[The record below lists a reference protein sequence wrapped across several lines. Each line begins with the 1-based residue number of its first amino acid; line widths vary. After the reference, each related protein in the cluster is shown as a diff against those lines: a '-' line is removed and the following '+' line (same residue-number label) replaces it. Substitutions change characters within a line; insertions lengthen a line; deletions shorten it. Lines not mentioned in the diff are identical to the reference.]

1 MDAKG
6 TVWVGANGD
15 FGSLVPEVN
24 GTLRYLSLLEKTLP
38 EDSNFTAAYVT
49 PTAQGVFF
57 RSLTRLFLWDGRK
70 LQVWRP
76 KRGVQRVSEG
86 HGRIYMSELG
96 VGLQEFVGGRWVPAP
111 GGEALGEAVIVTMHP
126 WDESHSLITTRSSL
140 LWLYDGRSLQP
151 FHTEADAYLKSNEA
165 YTSIHLADGGFC
177 ITTILVGDVILEHDG
192 RLRRILDKNSGLPG
206 PGVYEAFEDS
216 DGVLWL
222 GQGAS
227 LSRVELN
234 TPITEVT
241 RHFGSTLARFQGG
254 LYLGSSAGGAGLHR
268 LIPEASTGV
277 PILKTLAAPV
287 SQAFELMVF
296 RDPAGGRDQLLGATG
311 NGLIRIEG
319 DKVTPLMPGGYSS
332 LNSSYIMLQSTR
344 VPNRLYYAL
353 SNSGGL
359 LAYRWDGARWAE
371 EARRT
376 LIPGI
381 RYLVEEEDGSLWAGG
396 QGGVVRIDKAAN
408 NFQGAKTET
417 FGAENGLPG
426 GGSYAL
432 KRVGGQIIA
441 TPGNYAGMFRWDSTA
456 HKFIPDD
463 RFFLK
468 ADSISGGN
476 VWEQPTFGS
485 NPMETCGHRPAQ
497 AGSGASVSSIA
508 GGTAGT
514 PWTRTQSGGSRRLR

>member
-24 GTLRYLSLLEKTLP
+24 GTLRYLSLLEKILP
-38 EDSNFTAAYVT
+38 EDSTFTAAYVT

-76 KRGVQRVSEG
+76 NRGVQGVSEG

-177 ITTILVGDVILEHDG
+177 ITTILVGAVILEHDG

-241 RHFGSTLARFQGG
+241 RHFGSTLVRFQGG
-254 LYLGSSAGGAGLHR
+254 LYLGSSAGGPDCIVWYR
-268 LIPEASTGV
+268 
-277 PILKTLAAPV
+277 
-287 SQAFELMVF
+287 
-296 RDPAGGRDQLLGATG
+296 R
-311 NGLIRIEG
+311 
-319 DKVTPLMPGGYSS
+319 
-332 LNSSYIMLQSTR
+332 R
-344 VPNRLYYAL
+344 VP
-353 SNSGGL
+353 GF
-359 LAYRWDGARWAE
+359 
-371 EARRT
+371 RR
-376 LIPGI
+376 
-381 RYLVEEEDGSLWAGG
+381 
-396 QGGVVRIDKAAN
+396 
-408 NFQGAKTET
+408 
-417 FGAENGLPG
+417 
-426 GGSYAL
+426 
-432 KRVGGQIIA
+432 
-441 TPGNYAGMFRWDSTA
+441 
-456 HKFIPDD
+456 
-463 RFFLK
+463 
-468 ADSISGGN
+468 
-476 VWEQPTFGS
+476 
-485 NPMETCGHRPAQ
+485 
-497 AGSGASVSSIA
+497 
-508 GGTAGT
+508 
-514 PWTRTQSGGSRRLR
+514 